1 MVIIFLFSMAL
12 VVAMTMC
19 IWVLGATFLIDKI
32 ILTGMSSSNNRCLG
46 EYSSPDIHKENN
58 SKETDSN
65 DKGRSSNRNCEEDE
79 HQ

>member
-19 IWVLGATFLIDKI
+19 LLVLGVAFLIDKI
-32 ILTGMSSSNNRCLG
+32 ILICMSNSDSWYLG
-46 EYSSPDIHKENN
+46 EYSSPDIQKENN
-58 SKETDSN
+58 LKETDIN

-79 HQ
+79 H

>member
-1 MVIIFLFSMAL
+1 MAIIFLFSMAL

-19 IWVLGATFLIDKI
+19 ILVLGVTFLIEKI
-32 ILTGMSSSNNRCLG
+32 ILTGMSNSNSWCLG
-46 EYSSPDIHKENN
+46 EYSSPDIQKENKL
-58 SKETDSN
+58 KEIDNN

>member
-19 IWVLGATFLIDKI
+19 ILVLGVTFLIDKI
-32 ILTGMSSSNNRCLG
+32 VLISDYNNWCLG
-46 EYSSPDIHKENN
+46 EEYSPDIHKENN
-58 SKETDSN
+58 SKEIDSN

>member
-1 MVIIFLFSMAL
+1 MIIIFLFSMAL

-19 IWVLGATFLIDKI
+19 ILVLGVTFLIDKI
-32 ILTGMSSSNNRCLG
+32 ILMSDSNNWCLG

-58 SKETDSN
+58 LKETDSN

>member
-19 IWVLGATFLIDKI
+19 ILVLGVAFLIDKI
-32 ILTGMSSSNNRCLG
+32 ILTGMSNSNNWCLG

-58 SKETDSN
+58 LKEIDGN

-79 HQ
+79 H

>member
-19 IWVLGATFLIDKI
+19 ILVLGATFLIDKI
-32 ILTGMSSSNNRCLG
+32 ILTGMSRSNNRCLG
-46 EYSSPDIHKENN
+46 EEYSPDIHKENN
-58 SKETDSN
+58 SKEIDCN